1 MNDKLMQFA
10 GLTRDTASDFGTNV
24 EEEKKAVKKDK
35 VDDVDKTESVLDS
48 LGLGKNKL
56 GRKKTTMTVSMDTYN
71 KLITLSVT
79 SGETISDI
87 IENILDKRLKDVKI
101 NEEYVEAFNNNEG
114 KRRNRVKATRENI
127 ANK

>member
-1 MNDKLMQFA
+1 MNKMEQFI
-10 GLTRDTASDFGTNV
+10 GLTGETASNFGVTM
-24 EEEKKAVKKDK
+24 ETEKKAVKKEKTEDIN
-35 VDDVDKTESVLDS
+35 KTESVLNS

-71 KLITLSVT
+71 KLITLSVE

-87 IENILDKRLKDVKI
+87 IEKILDKNLKNVEV
-101 NEEYVEAFNNNEG
+101 NEDYVEAFNSNDG
-114 KRRNRVKATRENI
+114 TKRRDKVKATREKI

>member
-1 MNDKLMQFA
+1 MDKMMQFA
-10 GLTRDTASDFGTNV
+10 GLTRDTASSFVANT
-24 EEEKKAVKKDK
+24 EEEKKVIKKEK
-35 VDDVDKTESVLDS
+35 VDDIDRTESILNS

-71 KLITLSVT
+71 KLITLSVE

-87 IENILDKRLKDVKI
+87 IEKILDKNLKNVEV
-101 NEEYVEAFNNNEG
+101 NEDYVEAFNSNDG
-114 KRRNRVKATRENI
+114 TKRRDKVKATRAKI